1 MNCQEYATRYTKGG
15 PSFALFRVFRY
26 FLTPHHHQK
35 MFAIESEDLS
45 KVYRNG
51 IFNPRR
57 VNALTDFSLQVETGQ
72 IFSLLGPNGAGK
84 TTFIKMLLSLASP
97 TSGKARVLGRDLPDV
112 SVRGKVG
119 YLPENHRYPSY
130 LTGEQ
135 VIRYFG
141 ELGGVPAR
149 ELPDRTRHLLELV
162 GMAQWRGMKVKRY
175 SKGMLQR
182 LGLAQALVND
192 PEILFLDEPTDG
204 VDPVGRK
211 EIREIL
217 RDLKQKGKTIFLNSH
232 LLSEVELVSDR
243 VAVLDKGRLL
253 KVGTVEDLTTTGSA
267 YEIGVAAEIPAAV
280 FEEAQAFVLGLAR
293 AGDHLR
299 AECRTTSE
307 LNRVIDLLRKHAVE
321 ITSVT
326 RQRSTLEE
334 SFISLIT
341 KEARQ

>member
-1 MNCQEYATRYTKGG
+1 
-15 PSFALFRVFRY
+15 
-26 FLTPHHHQK
+26 
-35 MFAIESEDLS
+35 MFAIESDALS
-45 KVYRNG
+45 KTYTNG
-51 IFNPRR
+51 IINPRR
-57 VNALTDFSLQVETGQ
+57 VTALTDFSLQVETGQ

-97 TSGKARVLGRDLPDV
+97 TSGSATVLGCRLPDV
-112 SVRGKVG
+112 SVRAKVG
-119 YLPENHRYPSY
+119 YLPENHRYPGY

-141 ELGGVPAR
+141 ELGGVPAKTLAHR
-149 ELPDRTRHLLELV
+149 IGPLLDLV

-217 RDLKQKGKTIFLNSH
+217 KDLKRRGKTIFLNSH

-253 KVGTVEDLTTTGSA
+253 KVGTVEELTTTGSA
-267 YEIGVAAEIPAAV
+267 YEIGVAGEVPPAV
-280 FEEAQAFVLGLAR
+280 FEEARAFVLGLSQS
-293 AGDHLR
+293 GDHLR
-299 AECRTTSE
+299 AECRTTTE
-307 LNRVIDLLRKHAVE
+307 LNRVIDLLRKNGVE
-321 ITSVT
+321 LTSVT

-334 SFISLIT
+334 SFISLISR
-341 KEARQ
+341 EARP